1 MKSIVSV
8 FLIIT
13 TLFSIVFFKMEERR
27 IGYELLKFNQT
38 LRQQRELIIHKETS
52 LLKLT
57 RPNFVEKQAEHR
69 LTLKRANPNQFIHM
83 AGVSEQLQNFKI
95 DNSTKRKN

>member
-1 MKSIVSV
+1 MKSILSV

-27 IGYELLKFNQT
+27 IGYEILKLNQT

-57 RPNFVEKQAEHR
+57 RPNFVEKLAENK

-83 AGVSEQLQNFKI
+83 AGVSELLQSLKN
-95 DNSTKRKN
+95 DNSKKRKN

>member
-1 MKSIVSV
+1 MKPIVSV
-8 FLIIT
+8 FFIIA

-27 IGYELLKFNQT
+27 IGYELLKLNQV
-38 LRQQRELIIHKETS
+38 LRQQREIIIHKETS

-57 RPNFVEKQAEHR
+57 RPNFVEKQAENK
-69 LTLKRANPNQFIHM
+69 LTLKRANPNQFIYM
-83 AGVSEQLQNFKI
+83 AGVSELLQSLKS